1 VGGLRQ
7 AGCLRRKLV
16 GKPVAAPRRSGPTAS
31 APIHL
36 RGEEGGKQPLYRWNA
51 ASGGRWWLAAVL
63 GASPVPP
70 NPVWVGT
77 SVRDALLAGHLCR
90 GPFLRVLVA

>member
-1 VGGLRQ
+1 MGGLIKAGWLFAAKVGRQ
-7 AGCLRRKLV
+7 ALGR
-16 GKPVAAPRRSGPTAS
+16 PRRSG

-36 RGEEGGKQPLYRWNA
+36 RGEVGGKQPMYRWNA
-51 ASGGRWWLAAVL
+51 ASVGRWWLAAVL